1 MKIHERYIPYLIF
14 AGALLL
20 FVPFLGMTHLF
31 DWDEINFAECAR
43 EMIVTGDYNT
53 VRIDFV
59 EFWEKPPLFIWMQV
73 LCMKIF
79 GINEF
84 AARLPNAICGAVT
97 LSVLFSLGRRISGN
111 KFAWYWVLFYAGSLL
126 PHFYFRSGVI
136 DPWFNLFIILAFYH
150 FIIYTNEYIPGQP
163 QKLLEKRIIL
173 SGIFL
178 SLAVLTKGPAALLI
192 FGLCFVAARLLKRKP
207 LMTWA
212 HFGVY
217 VAAAVLPAGLWF
229 ISLIAQG
236 KGIVILEFIEY
247 QVRLFSTEDAGHGH
261 NFFYHWFVLLIG
273 CFPVSVLAIQG
284 MFKNGNAIP
293 FEKHA
298 LNWMRLLFW
307 VVLILFSI
315 VKTKII
321 HYSSLCYFPL
331 TFIGAHV
338 AVQLESGGIKP
349 KKWVAG
355 MLLAIGVLISIALFI
370 VPFFDGLVPWMVK
383 RGWFNDPFAEASFRA
398 GANWYGWEW
407 IIGLLMLAF
416 TIYGM
421 WMYRKEN
428 IRKSVYALTIGGMFI
443 ITLASVLIVPRVENY
458 TQNAAIE
465 FWKSKAGEHVYVE
478 TLGYKSYAH
487 FFYAQTQPDAASEAL
502 FSEFMAAKDEV
513 KKGTVIGAEQKR
525 IWKHD
530 WICQGKIDRPAYFI
544 SKNTF
549 RSEVEKYYPDMKM
562 IGEKNGFIFW
572 ERLPAP

>member
-1 MKIHERYIPYLIF
+1 MKIREQHIPWFIF

-20 FVPFLGMTHLF
+20 FVPFLGSVHLF

-73 LCMKIF
+73 ICMKIF
-79 GINEF
+79 GVNEF
-84 AARLPNAICGAVT
+84 AARLPNAIAGAVT
-97 LSVLFSLGRRISGN
+97 LSTLFLLGNRISGK

-136 DPWFNLFIILAFYH
+136 DPWFNFFILLAFYH

-163 QKLLEKRIIL
+163 QKIVEKRIML

-192 FGLCFVAARLLKRKP
+192 FGLCFLVVRLLKRKP
-207 LMTWA
+207 LMTWK

-217 VAAAVLPAGLWF
+217 VAAAILPAGIWF
-229 ISLIAQG
+229 LSLVLQG
-236 KGIVILEFIEY
+236 KGHVIIEFIEY

-273 CFPVSVLAIQG
+273 CFPVSVIALQG
-284 MFKNGNAIP
+284 MFKNGNTIP
-293 FEKHA
+293 FEQHSLK
-298 LNWMRLLFW
+298 WMRILFW

-331 TFIGAHV
+331 TFIGAH
-338 AVQLESGGIKP
+338 AAIQLEAGNFKP
-349 KKWVAG
+349 VKWIAG
-355 MLLAIGVLISIALFI
+355 LMFAIGFIISAGLFI
-370 VPFFDGLVPWMVK
+370 VPFFDDLVPWMVQ
-383 RGWFNDPFAEASFRA
+383 RGWFKDPFAEASFKA
-398 GANWYGWEW
+398 GADWFGWEW
-407 IIGLLMLAF
+407 IIGVCMLAI

-421 WMYRKEN
+421 WNYRKQQ
-428 IRKSVYALTIGGMFI
+428 IRKAVYALTVGGI
-443 ITLASVLIVPRVENY
+443 LVIALASFLIVPRVENY

-465 FWKSKAGEHVYVE
+465 FWKSKAGQRVYVE

-487 FFYAQTQPDAASEAL
+487 FFYAETQPEPAWISRFE
-502 FSEFMAAKDEV
+502 EFDRNPLSSPEEFRRAKQD
-513 KKGTVIGAEQKR
+513 Q
-525 IWKHD
+525 
-530 WICQGKIDRPAYFI
+530 ICRGEIDRPAYFI
-544 SKNTF
+544 CKNTW
-549 RSEVEKYYPDMKM
+549 VENVAQYYPELRK
-562 IGEKNGFIFW
+562 IGEKNGYVFW
-572 ERLPAP
+572 ERLPKHDTAQ